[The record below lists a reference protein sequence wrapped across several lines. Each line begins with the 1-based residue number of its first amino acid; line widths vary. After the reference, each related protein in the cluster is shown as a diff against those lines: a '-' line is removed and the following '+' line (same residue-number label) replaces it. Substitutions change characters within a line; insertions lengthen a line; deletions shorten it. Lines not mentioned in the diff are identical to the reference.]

1 MRTRKRRTGALAGLL
16 AALAAVIALAGLVAV
31 PAQAAY
37 HHMGE
42 IDSDFFLEVYPDAA
56 GTKLD
61 SCTTCHS
68 GGTYIND
75 KGKPVT
81 LGSCQWCHEAYGYD
95 ASGDILDTLNPYGA
109 DYLAAGRDAAAVAA
123 IAAHDSDGDGF
134 VNVDEVAALR
144 YPGDADDDPTK
155 VAAPS
160 RVYNLAGIEALA
172 AHTQF
177 LLMNTHK
184 SGDWYG
190 EFTGVPMEDLLGD
203 AGMLESATGIQVY
216 APDGFATY
224 HPLDPTTGFYHV
236 RGLYPQSVFYYDE
249 EADVALTPYGWC
261 SYDAPS
267 CPGRQNGDPIVNAAG
282 DVMLLAYKL
291 EGEYLTP
298 GVLNDQNKL
307 DGDGPF
313 RVVPPQWNPGPPDQ
327 ASTSPI
333 QDVIWPFDG
342 AELTTDHNAGFSTRS
357 ATIVKVEPLPAGT
370 TDIDTMEAGWDYVDE
385 GKVVV
390 YGAIDPLPTVQTRAE
405 ELAVYVVALERG
417 DFKSKRADRVFS
429 RKLTVLRGMLD
440 RGNVGAATDKITD
453 DLLPKVDGFAASGAA
468 DWNDWIRTDSE
479 QRHVYWALQEM
490 LTLLAIE

>member
-1 MRTRKRRTGALAGLL
+1 MGKEHGMRKRIRLCGALVVAVAALVGL
-16 AALAAVIALAGLVAV
+16 AAQ

-42 IDSDFFLEVYPDAA
+42 IDSDFFLEVYSDAA

-68 GGTYIND
+68 GGTYINS
-75 KGKPVT
+75 KGKTVT
-81 LGSCQWCHEAYGYD
+81 LGSCQWCHYTYGYD

-109 DYLAAGRDAAAVAA
+109 DYLGAGRDAAAVAA
-123 IAAHDSDGDGF
+123 IAAHDSDNDGF
-134 VNVDEVAALR
+134 ANVDEVAALR
-144 YPGDADDDPTK
+144 FPGDPDDDPTK
-155 VAAPS
+155 VEAPS
-160 RVYNLAGIEALA
+160 RVYDLAEIEAMP

-177 LLMNTHK
+177 QLMNTHK
-184 SGDWYG
+184 SGDYYG
-190 EFTGVPMEDLLGD
+190 EFTGVPMEQLLED
-203 AGMLESATGIQVY
+203 AGMLASATGIQAY

-224 HPLDPTTGFYHV
+224 HPLEATTGFYHV
-236 RGLYPQSVFYYDE
+236 LGLYPLSVFYYDV
-249 EADVALTPYGWC
+249 EADVALTSFGWC
-261 SYDAPS
+261 DYSNAS
-267 CPGRQNGDPIVNAAG
+267 CAGRQNGDPIVNEGG

-298 GVLNDQNKL
+298 GVLSDQNKL

-327 ASTSPI
+327 ASTSTI

-342 AELTTDHNAGFSTRS
+342 DEVTTDHNAGFSTRS

-390 YGAIDPLPTVQTRAE
+390 YGAIDTLPTVKTKAE
-405 ELAVYVVALERG
+405 DLAVYVAALERG

-429 RKLTVLRGMLD
+429 RKLAVVRGMLD
-440 RGNVGAATDKITD
+440 RGDVGAATDKITD
-453 DLLPKVDGFAASGAA
+453 DLLPKVDGFATTGAA
-468 DWNDWIRTDSE
+468 DWNDWIRADSE

-490 LTLLAIE
+490 LTLLAVE